1 MNQQLTQN
9 GSLDYRTKIEELKQV
24 LNQDISEVPGVK
36 KSRKEIERLETVKKT
51 IEFFKVQNKLKLS
64 KSLYAGA
71 TSIFPEKVPI
81 KTDTKNKN
89 EMDNKSVK
97 EQLTLSIIMAI
108 VLAAVIILCVFSSWI
123 QINGME
129 ISLTSLLDTLEN
141 LSYWSNGSSL
151 DDAIAI
157 IQFLC
162 IAIWAVAVVYG
173 IIICQLYKVHKSNL
187 IGIGTCLVVVIIF
200 FLCVMSDG
208 FNSETGGYLR
218 LSITGAGWIALIAS
232 IALFFVYIYRSYI
245 DENGYK
251 MNLNIEALQRTMG
264 QENYSER
271 KVCAVT
277 NYYPWI
283 EMRIQNLILE
293 KGRKNRLALEYTFFA
308 EEFDNIFNIFGESKQ
323 VDICADILIW
333 TTGKTYS
340 VENCMFQAAILQS
353 RGVTNHVFVME
364 IPFLLS
370 QIVDV
375 KVIIKKIDIS
385 GSKSKTYPGIHV
397 DTNMNWQAIQGYRE
411 KTGKP
416 GAVCEEKI
424 IADVWQCSCGLVND
438 MQKEK
443 CGVCGERR
451 HV

>member
-9 GSLDYRTKIEELKQV
+9 DSLDYRTKIEELKRV
-24 LNQDISEVPGVK
+24 LNQDISEEPGIK
-36 KSRKEIERLETVKKT
+36 KSRKEIERLETVKST
-51 IEFFKVQNKLKLS
+51 IEFFKEQNRLKLS
-64 KSLYAGA
+64 KLLYVGA
-71 TSIFPEKVPI
+71 IPIFPEKESI

-97 EQLTLSIIMAI
+97 EQLTLPMIIAI
-108 VLAAVIILCVFSSWI
+108 VLSVVIILCVFSSWI

-141 LSYWSNGSSL
+141 LSYWSNGNSL
-151 DDAIAI
+151 DDAIGI
-157 IQFLC
+157 LQFLC
-162 IAIWAVAVVYG
+162 IAIWAIAIVYG
-173 IIICQLYKVHKSNL
+173 IIIYQLYKVHKSNF
-187 IGIGTCLVVVIIF
+187 IEIGTGLVAVIIL
-200 FLCVMSDG
+200 FLLIMSET
-208 FNSETGGYLR
+208 FNSETGVYLQ

-232 IALFFVYIYRSYI
+232 IATFLIYRSYI
-245 DENGYK
+245 VENGYK
-251 MNLNIEALQRTMG
+251 INLNIESLQRTIG
-264 QENYSER
+264 QENYSEQ

-293 KGRKNRLALEYTFFA
+293 KGTKNSLTLEYTFFA
-308 EEFDNIFNIFGESKQ
+308 EEFDNIFNIFGKSKK
-323 VDICADILIW
+323 VDICADVLIW

-340 VENCMFQAAILQS
+340 VENCMFQAAILQN
-353 RGVTNHVFVME
+353 RGVTNHVFVVE

-385 GSKSKTYPGIHV
+385 GSKSKIYPGIHV

-411 KTGKP
+411 KNGKTG
-416 GAVCEEKI
+416 AICEEKI
-424 IADVWQCSCGLVND
+424 IGDVWQCSCGLVND
-438 MQKEK
+438 RQKEK